1 RRVPGAS
8 MRSGC
13 RSERTRFW
21 CSSPRMNSLRGWR
34 PCEPMP
40 RATRR
45 SAPWSSR
52 WISSPSGAAET
63 TPMQPDALLY
73 GSGGMRPVE
82 YRLELCDTSG
92 SHRPIA
98 VITAASPF
106 IPASVGDRFDDEGWT
121 RLDPSDPRGT
131 PQTPRR
137 YTVHSVKHVVTD
149 E

>member
-1 RRVPGAS
+1 
-8 MRSGC
+8 
-13 RSERTRFW
+13 
-21 CSSPRMNSLRGWR
+21 
-34 PCEPMP
+34 
-40 RATRR
+40 
-45 SAPWSSR
+45 
-52 WISSPSGAAET
+52 
-63 TPMQPDALLY
+63 MQPDALLY

-149 E
+149 EGDRIVARYCLNLTPFEGDPSPVWGEEK